1 MLSGSKV
8 HDPGREVEMD
18 EDLIARAIVWG
29 PEAIVAADR
38 DGVIRFWNAGAERI
52 FGFTSAQAVGRSLDL
67 IIPERLRARHWA
79 GWRQVMATGQS
90 RYGAADVLAV
100 PGMRQDGTPVSVEF
114 MLQPVRDA
122 AGQVLGLAATIRDVT
137 ERFTEL
143 RELRRQVAGTT
154 SPG

>member
-1 MLSGSKV
+1 MLSGSNV

>member
-1 MLSGSKV
+1 MLSGSNV

-18 EDLIARAIVWG
+18 EDLIARAILWG

-100 PGMRQDGTPVSVEF
+100 PGVRQDGTPVSVEF

>member
-1 MLSGSKV
+1 
-8 HDPGREVEMD
+8 MD

>member
-8 HDPGREVEMD
+8 HDPGREVELD
-18 EDLIARAIVWG
+18 EDLIARAILWG

-38 DGVIRFWNAGAERI
+38 DGVIRFWSAGAERI

>member
-18 EDLIARAIVWG
+18 EDLIARAILWG

>member
-1 MLSGSKV
+1 MPSGSKV
-8 HDPGREVEMD
+8 HDQDREVEMD
-18 EDLIARAIVWG
+18 EDLIARAILWG

>member
-1 MLSGSKV
+1 
-8 HDPGREVEMD
+8 MD
-18 EDLIARAIVWG
+18 EDLIGQAVLRG
-29 PEAIVAADR
+29 PDAIVAADR

-90 RYGAADVLAV
+90 RYGAADVLGV
-100 PGMRQDGTPVSVEF
+100 PGVRQDGTPVSVEF
-114 MLQPVRDA
+114 MLHPVRDA

-137 ERFTEL
+137 ERFAEL

-154 SPG
+154 GAG

>member
-1 MLSGSKV
+1 
-8 HDPGREVEMD
+8 MD
-18 EDLIARAIVWG
+18 EDLIARAILWG

>member
-1 MLSGSKV
+1 
-8 HDPGREVEMD
+8 MD
-18 EDLIARAIVWG
+18 EDLIARAILWG

-100 PGMRQDGTPVSVEF
+100 PGVRQDGTPVSVEF